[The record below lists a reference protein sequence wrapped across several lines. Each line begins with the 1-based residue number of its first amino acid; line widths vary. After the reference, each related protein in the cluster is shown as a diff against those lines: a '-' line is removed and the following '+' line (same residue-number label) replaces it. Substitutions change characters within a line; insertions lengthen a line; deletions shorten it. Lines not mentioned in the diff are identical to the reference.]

1 MLCFGNISDCALVYR
16 YGSTDKE
23 LDGETDGEWT
33 EAEVAVQEL
42 EIEAAPLIMQAE
54 RRCNR
59 GNGHGW
65 TCGKLAQSGYAMC
78 SKHGKARLE
87 NLQRFRAKRR
97 RASIRSDALI
107 GPKTRE

>member
-1 MLCFGNISDCALVYR
+1 MLCFGNITNCALVYR

-23 LDGETDGEWT
+23 LDGETDGERT

-78 SKHGKARLE
+78 SKHVKARLE

-97 RASIRSDALI
+97 RVSTQSDALI
-107 GPKTRE
+107 GPKTQE

>member
-1 MLCFGNISDCALVYR
+1 MLCFGNITNCAHVYR
-16 YGSTDKE
+16 YGSTDEE
-23 LDGETDGEWT
+23 LDGETDGERT
-33 EAEVAVQEL
+33 EAEVTVQKL
-42 EIEAAPLIMQAE
+42 ETEAEPLIMQAE

-78 SKHGKARLE
+78 SKHVKARLE

-97 RASIRSDALI
+97 RVSTQSDALI

>member
-1 MLCFGNISDCALVYR
+1 MLCFGNITNCALVYR
-16 YGSTDKE
+16 YGSTDEE
-23 LDGETDGEWT
+23 LNGKTDGERT

-42 EIEAAPLIMQAE
+42 EIEAEPLKMQAE

-78 SKHGKARLE
+78 SKHVKACHELFKK
-87 NLQRFRAKRR
+87 LQAKRLQ
-97 RASIRSDALI
+97 ASTRSDAI
-107 GPKTRE
+107 NGPKTQE